1 MEWNALCYNAQNM
14 GKTGTETKDRWAT
27 GYLVTPPKAVPQ
39 FPMSKVLSCNKHPRR
54 EMICTSQAA
63 ADNQYVD
70 HDLHGQGFSLVPG
83 TAKWPKEQQQRGKE
97 PVLTPLFQG
106 LAINLHISCKD
117 LIALHTCTSASIGVS
132 QNNVGKC
139 SVCLEATI

>member
-1 MEWNALCYNAQNM
+1 M
-14 GKTGTETKDRWAT
+14 T
-27 GYLVTPPKAVPQ
+27 V
-39 FPMSKVLSCNKHPRR
+39 
-54 EMICTSQAA
+54 
-63 ADNQYVD
+63 
-70 HDLHGQGFSLVPG
+70 HGQGFSLAHATVELP
-83 TAKWPKEQQQRGKE
+83 TEQKQKGKE

-139 SVCLEATI
+139 SVCPEATI